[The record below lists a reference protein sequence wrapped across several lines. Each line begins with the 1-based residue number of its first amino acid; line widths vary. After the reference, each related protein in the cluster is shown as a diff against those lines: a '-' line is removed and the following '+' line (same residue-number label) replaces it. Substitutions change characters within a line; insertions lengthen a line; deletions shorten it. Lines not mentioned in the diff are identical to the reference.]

1 MLRAVL
7 MAHPE
12 QASSLQGSYSV
23 GCADL
28 AANDLGIVSGWQQ
41 SMCRTGAPPFICNLI
56 RSLQIDKYSIPSLV
70 N

>member
-1 MLRAVL
+1 VLRAVL

-41 SMCRTGAPPFICNLI
+41 SMEN
-56 RSLQIDKYSIPSLV
+56 
-70 N
+70 